1 MVEWSDLLGSVTVVV
16 QVRNQAYVYIITL
29 NSYHTEG
36 KYKSL
41 KNEFYT
47 IFYLLALLLSNYM
60 ITLCKQSLFSNL
72 YYLIPLCSMY
82 IVPMHKHL

>member
-36 KYKSL
+36 
-41 KNEFYT
+41 N
-47 IFYLLALLLSNYM
+47 I
-60 ITLCKQSLFSNL
+60 NL
-72 YYLIPLCSMY
+72 
-82 IVPMHKHL
+82 